1 MKSKLI
7 FVLICIT
14 FASSGRA
21 KSTLDSILKRLDKL
35 EAENEALT
43 AKVQT
48 LEARDYSTIAFSAA
62 KYQDDAEG
70 PVIRFDGDITYNDLI
85 LDTTNAFDKESGVFT
100 APQDGVYFM
109 FFSGQNYGKDIT
121 KVGIYKNEEEDFI
134 IYEEGDGDDGDN
146 LAYSWTMALAMGDQ
160 VKLKV
165 VQNKLYVSQ
174 IKHITFSGFL
184 WGILQ

>member
-1 MKSKLI
+1 MNCHFIL
-7 FVLICIT
+7 VLLCIT
-14 FASSGRA
+14 FGSSESSENA
-21 KSTLDSILKRLDKL
+21 LNLILKRLDKL
-35 EAENEALT
+35 EAENEALA

-48 LEARDYSTIAFSAA
+48 LEERDYSTIAFSAA
-62 KYQDDAEG
+62 KYQDDPDG
-70 PVIRFDGDITYNDLI
+70 PVIRFDGDITFNDLI
-85 LDTTNAFDKESGVFT
+85 LDTTNSFDKDNGVFT

-146 LAYSWTMALAMGDQ
+146 LAYSWTMGLAMGDQ
-160 VKLKV
+160 IKLKV